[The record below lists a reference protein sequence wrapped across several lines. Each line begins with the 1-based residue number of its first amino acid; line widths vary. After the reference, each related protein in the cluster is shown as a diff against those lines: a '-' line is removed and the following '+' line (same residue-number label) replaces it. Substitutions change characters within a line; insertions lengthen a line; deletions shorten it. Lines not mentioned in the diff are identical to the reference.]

1 MTDTTKDDTLIVVK
15 VKGEKFMEAEEKLKM
30 EKRRDELKEKIQRL
44 NSNISYLNGKKAAY
58 EMFDGD
64 VDSQEEQKK
73 IFLTE
78 VTELEKELKEIEE
91 TLETEKSF
99 KSARFLKNF
108 RIYLGKSNVKLGD
121 IEREAGVTAGYVSR
135 LESGKISADPSVEFV
150 LTAAKMLGLSVE
162 QLVNEEYVEL
172 SPTEEYIS
180 KVLSTMITDTKQDV
194 LVWYTETQ
202 MELMCIGADSQ
213 GDTEH
218 HLFKA
223 TFSSGSSGY
232 PEPSGAEYS
241 SRFARADGAAPAGNF
256 YHTTLPSTKSKIYI
270 TKIKEDLF
278 GKINV
283 ALEMYM
289 VDEYNHVKPVCADD
303 KCCDHIKNKIG
314 ILYKEIEMAA
324 SHLRIDD
331 SVRNVFDMYMEE
343 LPFN

>member
-1 MTDTTKDDTLIVVK
+1 METV
-15 VKGEKFMEAEEKLKM
+15 EKSKM
-30 EKRRDELKEKIQRL
+30 EKRRDEIKDKIRKLSSDLDRL
-44 NSNISYLNGKKAAY
+44 DGEKAAFEVLGADINIY
-58 EMFDGD
+58 
-64 VDSQEEQKK
+64 EEQKK
-73 IFLTE
+73 IFLDE
-78 VTELEKELKEIEE
+78 REELEKELKEIEE
-91 TLETEKSF
+91 ELETVKNF
-99 KSARFLKNF
+99 KRARFLKNF
-108 RIYLGKSNVKLGD
+108 RIYLGKSNIKLGD

-218 HLFKA
+218 PLFKA
-223 TFSSGSSGY
+223 TFSGGSSGY

-289 VDEYNHVKPVCADD
+289 VDEYNHIKPVCADD

-314 ILYKEIEMAA
+314 ILYKEIEMAV
-324 SHLRIDD
+324 SHLHIDD